1 MVLFGYSVV
10 FVGRTSSLQ
19 GGEPV
24 CHDCLVLNGTIK
36 LVIIYLHGT
45 AVRVLT
51 SGHPPE
57 STAKVLTFGHQPGP
71 LNTLSRTVLRT
82 TPVVQQAK
90 HQPHITPTPV
100 LS

>member
-36 LVIIYLHGT
+36 LVINISSRHGC
-45 AVRVLT
+45 
-51 SGHPPE
+51 
-57 STAKVLTFGHQPGP
+57 
-71 LNTLSRTVLRT
+71 
-82 TPVVQQAK
+82 
-90 HQPHITPTPV
+90 
-100 LS
+100 

>member
-36 LVIIYLHGT
+36 LNSMFARLGT
-45 AVRVLT
+45 DYEIRNQWFFAILEAVTTDLD
-51 SGHPPE
+51 
-57 STAKVLTFGHQPGP
+57 
-71 LNTLSRTVLRT
+71 LS
-82 TPVVQQAK
+82 
-90 HQPHITPTPV
+90 
-100 LS
+100 